1 MTSEERREARYQ
13 RRKKKREERRKE
25 RYGQYNDFDTVF
37 SFDHLWQT
45 ANKCYKGVG
54 WKPSTQRY
62 RNQAFSNVCDLYRR
76 LKAGTYKSRGFY
88 IFTVIERGKTRL
100 IRSVHISERN
110 VQKCLYAYCL
120 YPIFGPSLIYDNS
133 ASQKNKGVHFAIK
146 RLVGFLKEFYK
157 TYGTNEG
164 YAFVYDFHGY
174 FDNISHPIMMTQFG
188 RLLTDPR
195 LYALSK
201 HFIDC
206 FGEKGLGLGSQIS
219 QLGAILYPNSVDHAI
234 KEKFQVCWYSRY
246 MDDGNLITRT
256 KNELRTYAAEI
267 ERRTT
272 ALEIE
277 FNRKKTQIVKLSR
290 GVPFLKRRFVLK
302 ENGDVVIL
310 PFPDSEQRMRRKIHA
325 FADRIKSGKMT
336 LEDAKMSYESW
347 RSHLN
352 CDNAYH
358 VQKRMDD
365 LFARKILTIGE

>member
-13 RRKKKREERRKE
+13 RRKKKREEHRKE

-45 ANKCYKGVG
+45 ANKCYTGVG

-76 LKAGTYKSRGFY
+76 LKAGTYKSKGFY
-88 IFTVIERGKTRL
+88 IFTIMERGKKRL

-110 VQKCLYAYCL
+110 VQKCLYTYCL
-120 YPIFGPSLIYDNS
+120 YPLFGPSLIYDNS

-146 RLVGFLKEFYK
+146 RLIGFLKEYFE

-174 FDNISHPIMMTQFG
+174 FDNISHPILMIQFG
-188 RLLTDPR
+188 RRLTDPR

-206 FGEKGLGLGSQIS
+206 FGERGLGLGSQIS

-234 KEKFQVCWYSRY
+234 KEVFRVRWYGRY
-246 MDDGNLITRT
+246 MDDGNLIAPT
-256 KNELRTYAAEI
+256 KNELRTYIAEI
-267 ERRTT
+267 KRRTA

-277 FNRKKTQIVKLSR
+277 FNPKKTQIVKLAR
-290 GVPFLKRRFVLK
+290 GIPFLKRRFVLT
-302 ENGDVVIL
+302 EEGEVVIL
-310 PFPDSEQRMRRKIHA
+310 PFADSEKRMRRKINS
-325 FADRIKSGKMT
+325 FVDRIQKGKMT
-336 LEDAKMSYESW
+336 LADATMSYEAW

-358 VQKRMDD
+358 IQKRMDD